1 MKENDT
7 RCPWCLGDLL
17 MEEYHDREWGVPV
30 FDDKILFEYFI
41 LDTFQA
47 GLSWR
52 TILHKRENFRKA
64 FNDFDANKIARYGEG
79 KIQSLMNDKGI
90 IRNRLKINGAV
101 KNARSF
107 LKIQQEEGAFSDF
120 LWQFTDGKVIRNS
133 RKTGE
138 EVPARTA
145 LSDRVSKELK
155 KRGFTFCGSTI
166 CYAFLQASG
175 IVNDHLI
182 QCPRYEELK

>member
-1 MKENDT
+1 
-7 RCPWCLGDLL
+7 
-17 MEEYHDREWGVPV
+17 
-30 FDDKILFEYFI
+30 
-41 LDTFQA
+41 
-47 GLSWR
+47 
-52 TILHKRENFRKA
+52 
-64 FNDFDANKIARYGEG
+64 
-79 KIQSLMNDKGI
+79 MNDKGI